1 VAIISAIRWRF
12 RERRK
17 RRLAKRDLRKRTPES
32 ATKKR
37 ADDANVREKA
47 ASDTREVR
55 NVRMV
60 ASSILQRIGG
70 GRPPLFP
77 REKSLPRLLTVA
89 SRRLYTSI
97 SIFASTLNFYSRAIL
112 IKTHLTIIDG
122 IKWAKGDVSHSLK
135 KGIQSSRIN
144 PLI

>member
-1 VAIISAIRWRF
+1 VTPSAWPLSLPF
-12 RERRK
+12 GGGFESRK
-17 RRLAKRDLRKRTPES
+17 RCLAKRDLRKRTSKS

-47 ASDTREVR
+47 ASDTRKVR

-60 ASSILQRIGG
+60 ASGILQRIGG
-70 GRPPLFP
+70 GRSPLFP

-97 SIFASTLNFYSRAIL
+97 SIFASTLNFYPPYRAIL
-112 IKTHLTIIDG
+112 IKTHLTIIDR
-122 IKWAKGDVSHSLK
+122 IKWAKGDISYPLK
-135 KGIQSSRIN
+135 KGIQSS
-144 PLI
+144 